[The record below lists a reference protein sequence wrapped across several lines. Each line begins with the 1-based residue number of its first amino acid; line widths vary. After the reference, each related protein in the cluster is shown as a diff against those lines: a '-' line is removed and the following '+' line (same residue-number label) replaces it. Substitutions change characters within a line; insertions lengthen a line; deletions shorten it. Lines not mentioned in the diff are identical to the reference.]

1 MNYTF
6 FFDDY
11 LYDLLLKAK
20 KEKKIKD
27 FKTWNQPP
35 LEIELESLN
44 KLDAVH
50 QGIEEYYEK
59 RSDGFELEW
68 WCDKEKS
75 IGGKMNLAETKYL
88 FADMKEYYDEEIL
101 SIHGEDLKYFQ
112 PFDYC
117 SNESRCGFI
126 IRPNS
131 IEKSMYYKSIDD
143 YELDYLDLDYYGY
156 TQMAIEARVFYNW
169 QVVLLYYMNGVGIGS
184 VETETFKTEMP
195 KIFPD
200 WTWENFIAKFESL
213 RLSNKNK

>member
-1 MNYTF
+1 MGYTF

-11 LYDLLLKAK
+11 LDDLLLKAK

-27 FKTWNQPP
+27 FKTWNHLPM
-35 LEIELESLN
+35 EIELESLN

-50 QGIEEYYEK
+50 QGIKEYYEK

-68 WCDKEKS
+68 WSNKEKS
-75 IGGKMNLAETKYL
+75 LGGKMNLAETEYL
-88 FADMKEYYDEEIL
+88 FADMKAYYDEEIL
-101 SIHGEDLKYFQ
+101 SVHGEDLQYFQ

-126 IRPNS
+126 IRPDS
-131 IEKSMYYKSIDD
+131 IEKSMYYKSVDD
-143 YELDYLDLDYYGY
+143 YELDYLDLDYHGY
-156 TQMAIEARVFYNW
+156 TQMAIEARVFYDW

-213 RLSNKNK
+213 RLSNKEK